1 MEYLIGF
8 VLALAAIGLG
18 TGVGFVRDRSFAPTI
33 LIVTASYYVL
43 FALIGGSTR
52 ALLVEGLIAT
62 GFLLLALVGFK
73 KNVWLVAAAM
83 VGHGVFDFLHHF
95 LIDNPGVPSWWPG
108 FCLAFDLLFGGWL
121 AVLLVRRSHP
131 SLSASSRPDKG
142 SFDAR
147 S

>member
-8 VLALAAIGLG
+8 VLALAVVGLA
-18 TGVGFVRDRSFAPTI
+18 TSVGFACDRSFAPTV
-33 LIVTASYYVL
+33 LIVIASYYVL

-62 GFLLLALVGFK
+62 GFLLLAVVGFK
-73 KNVWLVAAAM
+73 TNVWLVAAAM
-83 VGHGVFDFLHHF
+83 VGHGVFDFLHHL

-108 FCLAFDLLFGGWL
+108 FCLAFDLLLGGWL

-131 SLSASSRPDKG
+131 SLSASSPPYQRR
-142 SFDAR
+142 FNAR